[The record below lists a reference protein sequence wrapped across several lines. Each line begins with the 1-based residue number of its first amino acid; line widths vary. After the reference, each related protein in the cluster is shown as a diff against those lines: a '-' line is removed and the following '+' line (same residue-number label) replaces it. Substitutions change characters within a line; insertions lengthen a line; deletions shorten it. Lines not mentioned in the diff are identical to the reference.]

1 MTDTKKYEYKNL
13 TVRPTPEQE
22 EEIIA
27 LKKYLSAG
35 SKSQACIKAIQMY
48 IPHEIEIEAL
58 EKQGRELKQENNDM
72 KRSMHEFVTAQKEIT
87 KFAKTYEPNGYY

>member
-1 MTDTKKYEYKNL
+1 
-13 TVRPTPEQE
+13 
-22 EEIIA
+22 
-27 LKKYLSAG
+27 
-35 SKSQACIKAIQMY
+35 MY

-58 EKQGRELKQENNDM
+58 EKQVRELKQENNDM